1 MKVKFFITPVYPYGD
16 DHYYHEIIALA
27 EGFKALGH
35 EVFSNHDYWFIPEQD
50 QFLLNGNKSKDYDL
64 GIYDYRYARSFEHLL
79 FREGFPNFPN
89 HAKLVLIDRNDG
101 ISPIWEL
108 NKTYVKAFDLIFS
121 GNLFISKKYPS
132 NVKPWAIG
140 LTNRQM
146 NYLDFHSG
154 AEMKDQIGYNFR
166 IGHNMR
172 KVVFDNLQACDLPYQ
187 LVNEVT
193 HKQQEVVEVLNKID
207 SSYNSAST
215 GRHHPEYF
223 NKLNTNLLFLTF
235 GGYLEYKPIRY
246 RPYNLESRISRKIYH
261 LRARLERVLG
271 LSDEHNYLVY
281 QQDNFRF
288 WEAMYSNNCP
298 ISLETEKWDYLLPEN
313 PVNGIHYIGIT
324 DLECS
329 NVSDKLNKLRREEI
343 KMIGSNG
350 KQWAFQHYSP
360 AAQAKRVLNSL
371 NEEITN

>member
-16 DHYYHEIIALA
+16 DHYYHEMIALA
-27 EGFKALGH
+27 EGFTELGH
-35 EVFSNHDYWFIPEQD
+35 EVFSNHDYWSIPEKD
-50 QFLLNGNKSKDYDL
+50 QFLLKGNKSKDYDL

-79 FREGFPNFPN
+79 FRKGFPNFPH
-89 HAKLVLIDRNDG
+89 HAKHVLIDRNDG

-108 NKTYVKAFDLIFS
+108 NKTYLKAFDLIFS
-121 GNLFISKKYPS
+121 GNLFISKSYPS

-140 LTNRQM
+140 LTSRQM
-146 NYLDFHSG
+146 NYLDNHLES
-154 AEMKDQIGYNFR
+154 EITDQIGYNFR

-172 KVVFDNLQACDLPYQ
+172 KIVFDNLQACDLPYQ

-193 HKQQEVVEVLNKID
+193 HKQQEVVEVLNEID
-207 SSYNSAST
+207 SSYNRAST

-261 LRARLERVLG
+261 LRAKLERVFG

-288 WEAMYSNNCP
+288 WEAMYSNSCP
-298 ISLETEKWDYLLPEN
+298 ISLETEKWDYLLPET
-313 PVNGIHYIGIT
+313 PINGQHELGIT
-324 DLECS
+324 DLECL
-329 NVSDKLNKLRREEI
+329 NVTEMLHNLSRDEI
-343 KMIGSNG
+343 SLIGSNG

-360 AAQAKRVLNSL
+360 SAQAKRVLNSVYC
-371 NEEITN
+371 NN

>member
-1 MKVKFFITPVYPYGD
+1 VKVKFFITPVYPYGD

-27 EGFKALGH
+27 EGFKGLGH
-35 EVFSNHDYWFIPEQD
+35 EVFSNHDYWFIPEQS
-50 QFLLNGNKSKDYDL
+50 QFLLKGSKSTAFDL

-79 FREGFPNFPN
+79 FRQGFPNFPN
-89 HAKLVLIDRNDG
+89 HAKHILIDRNDG

-121 GNLFISKKYPS
+121 GNLFISKSYPTK
-132 NVKPWAIG
+132 VKPWAIG
-140 LTNRQM
+140 LTSRQM
-146 NYLDFHSG
+146 KYLDFRSR

-246 RPYNLESRISRKIYH
+246 RPYNFESRVSRKFFH

-288 WEAMYSNNCP
+288 WEAMYSSTCP

-324 DLECS
+324 DLKCS
-329 NVSDKLNKLRREEI
+329 NVSDKLNKLAREEI

-360 AAQAKRVLNSL
+360 TAQAKRVLNSL
-371 NEEITN
+371 K